1 MLVHPRQAWDE
12 IAARRDGAGKTLV
25 STGFPLATL
34 PAAGWALRLQDLA
47 PAARIE
53 SFAMTF
59 AAAMGTFASLAA
71 AIHLIAPAYGVKRR
85 WSHAVAVS
93 VHGSTPVLACG
104 LLFAWPLLTAV
115 GVIAM
120 LHCFYLYYL
129 GLQRVVGCRASDAA
143 EFTAISFLVSM
154 VIAGTIGAMGSGLGW
169 L

>member
-12 IAARRDGAGKTLV
+12 VASRSDGAGKTLG
-25 STGFPLATL
+25 SNGFLLATL
-34 PAAGWALRLQDLA
+34 PAAGWALRFHDLV

-53 SFAMTF
+53 SFVMTF
-59 AAAMGTFASLAA
+59 AATMATFASLAA
-71 AIHLIAPAYGVKRR
+71 AIHLIAPAYGITRR

-120 LHCFYLYYL
+120 LHCFYLYSL
-129 GLQRVVGCRASDAA
+129 GLQRVMGCRASDAA
-143 EFTAISFLVSM
+143 EFTAISFVVSM
-154 VIAGTIGAMGSGLGW
+154 VIAGTIGAIGSGLGW